1 MEPHTLWSTLLTAG
15 VAGMGWVLRTLY
27 DAIRSLE
34 NDLALHKVD
43 VARTYAPNADLARL
57 EDKIDR
63 VLDKLDRKADK

>member
-1 MEPHTLWSTLLTAG
+1 MEPNTLWNTLLTAG

-34 NDLALHKVD
+34 NDLASHKVD

>member
-1 MEPHTLWSTLLTAG
+1 
-15 VAGMGWVLRTLY
+15 MGWVLRTLY

-34 NDLALHKVD
+34 GDLAAHKVD

-63 VLDKLDRKADK
+63 VLDKLERKADR